1 MKYSE
6 LTPEIFEEFLQSYM
20 FETELTE
27 AEKQAV
33 REFMDDQTI
42 QEDLPF

>member
-20 FETELTE
+20 FETQLTE

-33 REFMDDQTI
+33 KEFMANQDID
-42 QEDLPF
+42 EDLPF